1 MTMKQTGH
9 TLNHWSNPRSAA
21 DPALTRDAQAADEH
35 PGSPTE
41 RMGHTDSRARANASH
56 PSNPDNAYNAD
67 FDDGNIN
74 NDDKSNDNN
83 NMARCSRSA
92 ESREI
97 FGFEALYRS
106 YLACRRGKR
115 SSFNALRFEANL
127 EENLLELETELK
139 NKTYKPRRSVCF
151 TVTKPKPREIF
162 AADFRDRIVHHV
174 LVSNLEPIF
183 ERKFIFDSWACRKDK
198 GTHAA
203 VKRLQSF
210 MRQATLGGSR
220 RAYYLQLD
228 VSNFFMTID
237 KNVLFGIITHHIDNP
252 DLLWLA
258 KTLIFHDPA
267 ENYIQRSPKEIASLV
282 PNHKSL
288 INAPEGKGL
297 PIGNYS
303 SQFMANV
310 YLNELDLFIKHKLKC
325 RFYLRYV
332 DDLVLLS
339 DSKAELEDCMEQ
351 ISSFLNQNLLLDL
364 RPQYR
369 LRTVTN
375 GVDFLGY
382 VTRPGYI
389 LPRRRILNNL
399 NQKLASFSPKS
410 LQIFCLQATLNSYL
424 GHLSHADAKKAIS
437 KTISTHSYLKNYFS
451 FSEGFARL
459 KFSLMNAFRK
469 ISVLSHLL
477 LNFNR
482 LTLQ

>member
-1 MTMKQTGH
+1 MG
-9 TLNHWSNPRSAA
+9 RS
-21 DPALTRDAQAADEH
+21 
-35 PGSPTE
+35 
-41 RMGHTDSRARANASH
+41 DSRACANASL
-56 PSNPDNAYNAD
+56 PSWPDFAYSAD
-67 FDDGNIN
+67 FNGGLVSYV
-74 NDDKSNDNN
+74 DKGHDYNY
-83 NMARCSRSA
+83 MARCARSA

-115 SSFNALRFEANL
+115 SSFNALRFEQDLEQNL
-127 EENLLELETELK
+127 IELEKELK
-139 NKTYKPRRSVCF
+139 GKTYKPRRSVCF

-174 LVSNLEPIF
+174 LVSNLEPVF
-183 ERKFIFDSWACRKDK
+183 EKKFIFDSWACRKEK

-203 VKRLQSF
+203 VKRLQGF
-210 MRQATLGGSR
+210 MRQATLGGKR

-237 KNVLFGIITHHIDNP
+237 KEVLFAIISRYVKDE

-267 ENYIQRSPKEIASLV
+267 DNYIQRSPKEIASLV
-282 PNHKSL
+282 PRHKSL

-310 YLNELDLFIKHKLKC
+310 YLNELDHFIKHELKC

-339 DSKAELEDCMEQ
+339 DSKAELENWRAQ
-351 ISSFLNQNLLLDL
+351 ISSFLDDNLFLSL
-364 RPQYR
+364 RPECK
-369 LRTVTN
+369 LRTATN

-389 LPRRRILNNL
+389 LPRRRVIGNL
-399 NQKLASFSPKS
+399 LQKLEQFEDCPS
-410 LQIFCLQATLNSYL
+410 LDIGHLQASLNSYL
-424 GHLSHADAKKAIS
+424 GHLKHADS
-437 KTISTHSYLKNYFS
+437 KRLTAQLAEKHPRLKNYFTLS
-451 FSEGFARL
+451 KGVFKL
-459 KFSLMNAFRK
+459 KFRDVASGLARIK
-469 ISVLSHLL
+469 LL
-477 LNFNR
+477 FCFACNLNIMAS
-482 LTLQ
+482 

>member
-1 MTMKQTGH
+1 
-9 TLNHWSNPRSAA
+9 
-21 DPALTRDAQAADEH
+21 
-35 PGSPTE
+35 
-41 RMGHTDSRARANASH
+41 MGQSSSSARANASH
-56 PSNPDNAYNAD
+56 PSWPDNAYNAD
-67 FDDGNIN
+67 FNNGNIN

-97 FGFEALYRS
+97 FGFEALYKS

-115 SSFNALRFEANL
+115 STFNALRFEQDL
-127 EENLLELETELK
+127 EKKLLELETELK

-174 LVSNLEPIF
+174 LVSNLEPVF
-183 ERKFIFDSWACRKDK
+183 EKKFIFDSWACRKGK

-203 VKRLQSF
+203 IKRLQSF
-210 MRQATLGGSR
+210 MRKATLGGAR

-237 KNVLFGIITHHIDNP
+237 KRVLFDIISRSISDP

-258 KTLIFHDPA
+258 ETLIFHDPA

-282 PNHKSL
+282 PKHKSL

-310 YLNELDLFIKHKLKC
+310 YLDSLDQFIKHKLKC

-339 DSKAELEDCMEQ
+339 DSKAELEDWRAQ
-351 ISSFLNQNLLLDL
+351 ISDFLSDKLLLDL
-364 RPQYR
+364 RPEYH
-369 LRTVTN
+369 LRTMTN

-389 LPRRRILNNL
+389 LPKRRILNNF
-399 NQKLASFSPKS
+399 NQKISLFSQNP
-410 LQIFCLQATLNSYL
+410 LQLHTLQATLNSYL
-424 GHLSHADAKKAIS
+424 GHLSHADAKKTLS
-437 KTISTHSYLKNYFS
+437 KTISAHPWIENYFS
-451 FSEGFARL
+451 FQDGFARL
-459 KFSLMNAFRK
+459 KFSLMNLFSG
-469 ISVLSHLL
+469 ISKL
-477 LNFNR
+477 LNFL
-482 LTLQ
+482 LTFKTLNLQ

>member
-1 MTMKQTGH
+1 MTMKQTGR
-9 TLNHWSNPRSAA
+9 TLNHWSNPKSAE
-21 DPALTRDAQAADEH
+21 DPALTRDAQAADKH
-35 PGSPTE
+35 RTALPD
-41 RMGHTDSRARANASH
+41 RMGQSSSRARANASH

-97 FGFEALYRS
+97 FGFEALYKS

-115 SSFNALRFEANL
+115 STFNALRFEQDL
-127 EENLLELETELK
+127 EQNLLQLERELK
-139 NKTYKPRRSVCF
+139 DKSYKPRRSVCF

-174 LVSNLEPIF
+174 LVSNLEPVF
-183 ERKFIFDSWACRKDK
+183 EKKFIYDSWACRKGK

-203 VKRLQSF
+203 VKRLQGF
-210 MRQATLGGSR
+210 MRKATLGGKR

-237 KNVLFGIITHHIDNP
+237 KKVLFDIITRHIDNP

-258 KTLIFHDPA
+258 ETLIFHDPA

-282 PNHKSL
+282 PTHKSL

-303 SQFMANV
+303 SQFLANV

-332 DDLVLLS
+332 DDLVILS
-339 DSKAELEDCMEQ
+339 DSKAELEGWRAQ
-351 ISSFLNQNLLLDL
+351 ISDFLNQNLLLAL
-364 RPQYR
+364 RPEY
-369 LRTVTN
+369 LIRTATN
-375 GVDFLGY
+375 GVNFLGY
-382 VTRPGYI
+382 ITRPGYI

-399 NQKLASFSPKS
+399 NQKLS
-410 LQIFCLQATLNSYL
+410 LQPNPLQIHALQATLNSYL
-424 GHLSHADAKKAIS
+424 GHLSHADAKKTLS
-437 KTISTHSYLKNYFS
+437 KTISTYPWLENYFS

-459 KFSLMNAFRK
+459 KFSIMHIFSS
-469 ISVLSHLL
+469 ISKLPNIILTFKS
-477 LNFNR
+477 